1 MPAYGRGKTNC
12 TENEQARDA
21 TMIDET
27 EREDFRRAILD
38 NGMDPDDFELIKS
51 RDEAT
56 GMK

>member
-1 MPAYGRGKTNC
+1 
-12 TENEQARDA
+12 
-21 TMIDET
+21 MIDET